1 MKFFLVYLS
10 VSVGKRRGLLELN
23 QSKGID
29 DLGRIKWD
37 IALCLLVVYLICYF
51 SLWKGISTS
60 GKASEIPY
68 STVAFRCHLTYKR
81 KEENK
86 QLFCSTSPML
96 LITFTLQFFFSFSP
110 YRRKT
115 NGRRAPAGCL
125 VHGALPVRCSLY
137 PFGAGNNAAGISRRH
152 PLLPIAQLRSTQKS
166 RGGLFLSD

>member
-1 MKFFLVYLS
+1 MGHCS
-10 VSVGKRRGLLELN
+10 VSSRRLLDLLLQFMEGNFHVRQGKWNPVFYSRL
-23 QSKGID
+23 
-29 DLGRIKWD
+29 
-37 IALCLLVVYLICYF
+37 
-51 SLWKGISTS
+51 SLSPNLQTQ
-60 GKASEIPY
+60 
-68 STVAFRCHLTYKR
+68 R
-81 KEENK
+81 KNK

-152 PLLPIAQLRSTQKS
+152 PLLPIAQLWSTQKS
-166 RGGLFLSD
+166 RGGLFLSDWEQIGSFIQPKCLPMNYYSVM